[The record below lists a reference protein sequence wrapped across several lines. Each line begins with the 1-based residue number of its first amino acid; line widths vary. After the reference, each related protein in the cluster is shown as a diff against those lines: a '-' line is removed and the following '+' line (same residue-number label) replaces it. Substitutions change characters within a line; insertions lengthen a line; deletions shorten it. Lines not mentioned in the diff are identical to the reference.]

1 MTTNTNIR
9 ELVLDILIEVN
20 EKDQYSHLVIRS
32 VLDKYQYLDKKER
45 AFLTRLA
52 EGTIEHQIEMD
63 YMIDSF
69 SKVKVRK
76 MKPLIRNLLRMSVY
90 QLRYMDAI
98 PDSAVCNEAVKLAK
112 KRGFRQLSG
121 FVNGVLRSIVREGDK
136 LLYPDAAIEPK
147 RYLEVK
153 YSVPG
158 WIINRWMKAY
168 GYEQTETI
176 LSHFYQESPLTIRT
190 NRTKCTPEELRTKLI
205 NEQVTV
211 EKIGEIPAESG
222 EFKDALDRL
231 WGYAYTISDFDH
243 LQSLQTFQDGDF
255 YVQDLSSML
264 VAEMAAPKK
273 GDYVIDVCAAPGGK
287 SSHIAELMDGTGM
300 VEARDLTEYK
310 TNLIEENIRRHG
322 LLNMKAVCMD
332 ATVFDRDSVGK
343 ADILICDLPCSGL
356 GVMGKKTDIRYKM
369 TEEKEKELVQLQRQI
384 LKTVIPYVKE
394 NGTVIYSTC
403 TIDRAENEE
412 NAAWIEREF
421 PELSLVAMKQM
432 LPGEAGNDGFFIS
445 KFVRR
450 KHE

>member
-32 VLDKYQYLDKKER
+32 VLDKYRYLEKKER

-136 LLYPDAAIEPK
+136 LLYPDAAMEPK

-176 LSHFYQESPLTIRT
+176 LSHFYQEAPLTIRT

-310 TNLIEENIRRHG
+310 TDLIEENIRRHG
-322 LLNMKAVCMD
+322 LSNMKAVCMD

>member
-190 NRTKCTPEELRTKLI
+190 NRTRCTPEELRTKLT

-231 WGYAYTISDFDH
+231 WDYAYTISDFDH

-322 LLNMKAVCMD
+322 LSNMKAVCMD

-343 ADILICDLPCSGL
+343 ADILVCDLPCSGL

-432 LPGEAGNDGFFIS
+432 FPGEAGNDGFFIS

>member
-20 EKDQYSHLVIRS
+20 EKDQYSHLMIRS

-136 LLYPDAAIEPK
+136 LLYPDAAMEPK

-231 WGYAYTISDFDH
+231 WDYAYTISDFDH

-322 LLNMKAVCMD
+322 LSNMKAVCMD

-343 ADILICDLPCSGL
+343 ADILVCDLPCSGL

-432 LPGEAGNDGFFIS
+432 FPGEAGNDGFFIS

>member
-136 LLYPDAAIEPK
+136 LLYPDAAMEPK

-222 EFKDALDRL
+222 EFKDALDHL

-310 TNLIEENIRRHG
+310 TGLIEENIRRHG
-322 LLNMKAVCMD
+322 LSNMKAVCMD